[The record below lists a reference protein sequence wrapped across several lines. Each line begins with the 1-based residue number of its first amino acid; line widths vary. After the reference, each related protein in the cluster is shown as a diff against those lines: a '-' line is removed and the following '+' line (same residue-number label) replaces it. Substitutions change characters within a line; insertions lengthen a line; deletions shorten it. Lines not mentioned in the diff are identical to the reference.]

1 MKMYHLATLFKTSI
15 KASSLLLLVGMI
27 FVILATVAFNTILID
42 GTITT
47 HDGKFSSILSCLGVN
62 VTYRH
67 MIPIFSNFQLFSAE
81 KFGVLVKNHCN
92 DHYFKRFSPVFGE
105 KNWPFS

>member
-1 MKMYHLATLFKTSI
+1 
-15 KASSLLLLVGMI
+15 
-27 FVILATVAFNTILID
+27 
-42 GTITT
+42 
-47 HDGKFSSILSCLGVN
+47 
-62 VTYRH
+62 